1 MYQPLCTVEPLL
13 FQHLK
18 IWAGWPSQ
26 PLNICESPWGIH
38 PVCWTI
44 FKIIYYLKPPTSI
57 IIEGVCILMYAYMYI
72 VGYIYI
78 CIYICVCL
86 LPLYS
91 YDTLWYSHVTC
102 LSPQSCPIKP
112 SSSMGYPYILLVIP
126 CYPSIFRSVIS
137 ICCCFSIYRSP
148 FFHPRPDLPLKPAS
162 RSSKFSMDS
171 RSFRPSTS
179 PHCTSV
185 ADFYKG
191 KPVNR

>member
-78 CIYICVCL
+78 CIYIYMCVCVFI
-86 LPLYS
+86 
-91 YDTLWYSHVTC
+91 TIVFLWYSMILPCYMLKSPIMSHKTIIFHGLSLYFAGHTMLSLHFSISYLYMLLLLHISFPF
-102 LSPQSCPIKP
+102 LSPQAWSPPETRLAELKVLDGLEVFP
-112 SSSMGYPYILLVIP
+112 SVD
-126 CYPSIFRSVIS
+126 V
-137 ICCCFSIYRSP
+137 
-148 FFHPRPDLPLKPAS
+148 
-162 RSSKFSMDS
+162 
-171 RSFRPSTS
+171 STL
-179 PHCTSV
+179 HLCGG
-185 ADFYKG
+185 FL
-191 KPVNR
+191 

>member
-1 MYQPLCTVEPLL
+1 MWKPLRHSSRLL
-13 FQHLK
+13 NNLQNYILFETTDQYHH
-18 IWAGWPSQ
+18 
-26 PLNICESPWGIH
+26 WGCLHPNVCVYVYSWIH
-38 PVCWTI
+38 I
-44 FKIIYYLKPPTSI
+44 H
-57 IIEGVCILMYAYMYI
+57 M
-72 VGYIYI
+72 YIYI
-78 CIYICVCL
+78 YMCVCVCL

-185 ADFYKG
+185 ADFYRG